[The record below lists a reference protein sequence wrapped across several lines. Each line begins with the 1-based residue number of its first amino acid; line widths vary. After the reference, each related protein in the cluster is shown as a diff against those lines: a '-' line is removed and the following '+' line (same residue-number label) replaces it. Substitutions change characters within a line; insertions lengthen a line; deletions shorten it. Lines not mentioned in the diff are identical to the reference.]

1 MTSAAVGREDLERQL
16 EVVRALAPGEM
27 EGVFGPD
34 SLTWRID
41 REALTFLG
49 AGRALLLQ
57 LAHPWVAAAIAEHSK
72 TIDDPI
78 GRFHRTFA
86 VVFTMVFGTLD
97 QALSAARALHRR
109 HAAIHGR
116 LPITVGPFRA
126 GSPYQA
132 NDLAALRWIYATL
145 VETALMT
152 HDFVLP
158 PLTGEER
165 ARYYAESHRF
175 AALFGIPR
183 AALPADWREFATYAE
198 MMQKSDIL
206 TVSPAAREIARQIFS
221 GAGMLLTPA
230 AMVSCRHCVDA
241 AAAAAGGIWLERY
254 RQQPI
259 RARACLAS
267 AHLSDTACQ
276 AAPCR
281 SVPRSGGAAVGAS
294 VAGPRYAGAQ
304 PALDRTPQAGCMSS
318 SPRPNSMP
326 LRRCKNQP
334 EILPR
339 RLHPGGT
346 RVPPRSGS
354 LVKLTER
361 LEVEARWPR
370 LSPRGNCDAR
380 RQDACGPP
388 FPLDCDVYRR
398 DLQCPLHVCAVT
410 RRRFPVGAS
419 PTRRTAPAGSN
430 RSSHGGNEMA
440 EAFGVAGH
448 I

>member
-1 MTSAAVGREDLERQL
+1 MTNAAVGRQDLERQL

-86 VVFTMVFGTLD
+86 AVFTMVFGTLD

-132 NDLAALRWIYATL
+132 NDLAALRWVYATL

-183 AALPADWREFATYAE
+183 ATLPADWREFATYAE
-198 MMQKSDIL
+198 MMREVDVL

-221 GAGMLLTPA
+221 GAGSLLRPA
-230 AMVSCRHCVDA
+230 TMVSCRHCIDA
-241 AAAAAGGIWLERY
+241 AAPAAGGIWLERY
-254 RQQPI
+254 RQRPI
-259 RARACLAS
+259 RARTCLAS
-267 AHLSDTACQ
+267 AHLSDTLQ
-276 AAPCR
+276 
-281 SVPRSGGAAVGAS
+281 GAHVGPYQEAVA
-294 VAGPRYAGAQ
+294 
-304 PALDRTPQAGCMSS
+304 
-318 SPRPNSMP
+318 
-326 LRRCKNQP
+326 
-334 EILPR
+334 
-339 RLHPGGT
+339 
-346 RVPPRSGS
+346 
-354 LVKLTER
+354 
-361 LEVEARWPR
+361 R
-370 LSPRGNCDAR
+370 LSG
-380 RQDACGPP
+380 Q
-388 FPLDCDVYRR
+388 
-398 DLQCPLHVCAVT
+398 
-410 RRRFPVGAS
+410 AS
-419 PTRRTAPAGSN
+419 PDLATRALN
-430 RSSHGGNEMA
+430 RLWIGRHRLDA
-440 EAFGVAGH
+440 
-448 I
+448 

>member
-1 MTSAAVGREDLERQL
+1 MTNAAVGREDLERQL

-49 AGRALLLQ
+49 AGRALLFQ

-198 MMQKSDIL
+198 MMRESDVL
-206 TVSPAAREIARQIFS
+206 TVSPAAREIAGQIFS
-221 GAGMLLTPA
+221 GAGISYA
-230 AMVSCRHCVDA
+230 RRN
-241 AAAAAGGIWLERY
+241 GI
-254 RQQPI
+254 
-259 RARACLAS
+259 
-267 AHLSDTACQ
+267 
-276 AAPCR
+276 
-281 SVPRSGGAAVGAS
+281 VPS
-294 VAGPRYAGAQ
+294 
-304 PALDRTPQAGCMSS
+304 
-318 SPRPNSMP
+318 
-326 LRRCKNQP
+326 LRRCC
-334 EILPR
+334 R
-339 RLHPGGT
+339 RG
-346 RVPPRSGS
+346 
-354 LVKLTER
+354 
-361 LEVEARWPR
+361 
-370 LSPRGNCDAR
+370 
-380 RQDACGPP
+380 CGRH
-388 FPLDCDVYRR
+388 L
-398 DLQCPLHVCAVT
+398 A
-410 RRRFPVGAS
+410 
-419 PTRRTAPAGSN
+419 
-430 RSSHGGNEMA
+430 
-440 EAFGVAGH
+440 
-448 I
+448 